1 MNIYE
6 LSQETEKAFA
16 GYLSCFDPDSGE
28 QIESDEVVASK
39 YAELQE
45 LQNRKDEL
53 AEWALKKRANALGNA
68 AAAKTEIER
77 IAKLGEREMKTVE
90 RMDKLVAMF
99 FPAEDTPKPVLLG
112 NFTVSYRSS
121 SAVEIV
127 DLSLIPTEF
136 MKAPKI
142 PDPAPDKT
150 AIKDAIKEG
159 KEVPGARIDERK
171 NLQIK

>member
-1 MNIYE
+1 MNLYE

-16 GYLSCFDPDSGE
+16 GYLSCFDLDTGE
-28 QIESDEVVASK
+28 QTVSDEVVVEK
-39 YAELQE
+39 KKELEE

-53 AEWALKKRANALGNA
+53 AEWALKKRANAVGNYIA
-68 AAAKTEIER
+68 AQAEMER
-77 IAKLGEREMKTVE
+77 ISQLAKREEKVAE
-90 RMDKLVAMF
+90 RMEKIIAQF
-99 FPAEDTPKPVLLG
+99 FPADEVTKPVLLG

-121 SAVEIV
+121 SAVEILDV
-127 DLSLIPTEF
+127 SQIPAEY
-136 MKAPKI
+136 MKTPKI

-159 KEVPGARIDERK
+159 KEIPGARIEERK